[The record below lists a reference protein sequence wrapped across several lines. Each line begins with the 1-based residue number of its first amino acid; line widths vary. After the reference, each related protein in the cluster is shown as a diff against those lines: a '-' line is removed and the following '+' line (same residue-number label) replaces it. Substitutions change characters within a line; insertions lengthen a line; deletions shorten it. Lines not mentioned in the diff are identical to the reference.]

1 MAEEKQ
7 QEKIKNNVKIEEV
20 GPCKKKVVIEIP
32 EEAVKAATDEQYGEL
47 GRDSVVPG
55 FRKGRAPRRLLEKR
69 FGKEVCQQIKL
80 KLLSEASEDALK
92 DCEFDSLG
100 EPDVDF
106 ENIELPDEGAL
117 KFEFEI
123 EVRPDIELPKLEGI
137 AVEKPALEVTD
148 KQVGDEIEQI
158 QKRMGLWTPQKDG
171 KIELED
177 QIIADVMIID
187 EEGKETKLDN
197 NQITVRQSGI
207 VGPIPVEKL
216 GEILVGSKVGD
227 KKKASVEVPKTFY
240 NEEYRGKKFEIKID
254 IEDIKRLKPA
264 ALDKELFEKLAVED
278 EKQLKER
285 VREMFESRMEQQ
297 QRMAMGQQIY
307 KYLEDKVKIDLP
319 ADLVADQA
327 KRMLMRQKVN
337 LMYQGLDKAAIEEQ
351 AEQLEANSEV
361 QARQEVKQFFIM
373 DTLAAKLDL
382 TVTEEEINGQIAQMA
397 IQRGQRP
404 EQMRETMAKDGSLT
418 QMGVQ
423 IRDDKCIGKLLE
435 SAKITDAKP
444 AAKKTSV
451 KKTTK
456 KPAAKKSGSADK
468 PKTAKKATA
477 KKKTAKTTKKTTK
490 KKDSGSKK

>member
-1 MAEEKQ
+1 MADEKQ
-7 QEKIKNNVKIEEV
+7 QDKIKNKVKIEDV
-20 GPCKKKVVIEIP
+20 GPCKKKVAIEIP
-32 EEAVKAATDEQYGEL
+32 EDAVKAATDEQYGEL
-47 GRDSVVPG
+47 GRDAVVPG

-69 FGKEVCQQIKL
+69 FGKEASQQIKL

-92 DCEFDSLG
+92 DCKFDSLG

-148 KQVGDEIEQI
+148 KQVKDEIEQI
-158 QKRMGLWTPQKDG
+158 QKRMGLWTPQQNG
-171 KIELED
+171 KVELED
-177 QIIADVMIID
+177 QIIADVLIID
-187 EEGKETKLDN
+187 EDGKETKLDN
-197 NQITVRQSGI
+197 NQITVRESGI

-216 GEILVGSKVGD
+216 GEILVGAKVGD

-278 EKQLKER
+278 EKQLKQR

-297 QRMAMGQQIY
+297 QRTAMGQQIY
-307 KYLEDKVKIDLP
+307 KYLDDKIKIDLP

-327 KRMLMRQKVN
+327 KRMAMRQKVN
-337 LMYQGLDKAAIEEQ
+337 LMYQGLDKAAMEAQ
-351 AEQLEANSEV
+351 AEQLEASSEV
-361 QARQEVKQFFIM
+361 EARQEVKQFFIM

-404 EQMRETMAKDGSLT
+404 EQMREAMAKDGSLT

-423 IRDDKCIGKLLE
+423 IRDDKCISKLLE
-435 SAKITDAKP
+435 TAKITDAKP
-444 AAKKTSV
+444 AKKTSV

-456 KPAAKKSGSADK
+456 KPAAKKSSSTDK

-490 KKDSGSKK
+490 KKG